1 MKACPTSQP
10 ADAICRE
17 PEAPLPIDW
26 EVPTRGCKLA
36 INGTSS
42 ELGYLNIA
50 NARIRNF
57 LQPAIFPEEIEIWLP
72 GSRSEI
78 GWLQFKGDPQKEPSK
93 KHPFE
98 HNTNDWDSPTN
109 LYNIDLVI
117 GKDNEIVRNVMSEY
131 FVRMPRLV

>member
-1 MKACPTSQP
+1 LKACPTSQH
-10 ADAICRE
+10 ADAIYRE

-57 LQPAIFPEEIEIWLP
+57 QQPAIFPEEIEIWLP

-93 KHPFE
+93 KHPSS
-98 HNTNDWDSPTN
+98 T
-109 LYNIDLVI
+109 IQMI
-117 GKDNEIVRNVMSEY
+117 GTVPLTFTISILLSGRIMKS
-131 FVRMPRLV
+131 